1 MHKLLHE
8 YATWFEHTQGRAASS
23 CSTYLGFLQRLDIF
37 LFNKDKDLLTAT
49 RADLEAFTGAWAHQQ
64 KISPRSRRP
73 MIASVKSFYRWATDQ
88 EKIPASP
95 AERLVYP
102 TAGKPLPEMIT
113 RRNAER
119 LLLDCDLSTFIGTR
133 DAAIIALLAATGM
146 RVSGVASLNQE
157 MFFSGE
163 DDKGRAVQLLRVS
176 EKGKK
181 ERIIPIVPE
190 AVMYLTLYLHHA
202 EFLAVKKSL
211 VLPDGDNV
219 LFIQTNRGQ
228 CPDHDWFGES
238 RRLGSSGIQRM
249 IIRRGERL
257 EIPRAELHPHAF
269 RHLFGTELAESEVD
283 LKRIQMLMGHSS
295 VEYTSIYIHL
305 ASRKLHDTVT
315 AFSPLAKMH
324 TPMHKLAE
332 ELRQHGAG

>member
-1 MHKLLHE
+1 MHKLLE
-8 YATWFEHTQGRAASS
+8 TYASWFEHTQGSAASS

-37 LFNKDKDLLTAT
+37 LFNKGKEFLTAT
-49 RADLEAFTGAWAHQQ
+49 RADLEEFTGPFAHQQ

-73 MIASVKSFYRWATDQ
+73 MIAAVKSFYTWATKQ
-88 EKIPASP
+88 EKITASP

-102 TAGKPLPEMIT
+102 KAGKPLPEMIT
-113 RRNAER
+113 RRNAEK

-157 MFFSGE
+157 MFFSGQ
-163 DDKGRAVQLLRVS
+163 DDKGRAVQLLKVS

-181 ERIIPIVPE
+181 ERIIPVVPE

-202 EFLAVKKSL
+202 EYVKLKKSL
-211 VLPDGDNV
+211 VLPDGDHV
-219 LFIQTNRGQ
+219 LFIQTNRGN
-228 CPDHDWFGES
+228 CAEHEWFGES
-238 RRLGSSGIQRM
+238 RRLNASGIQRM

-257 EIPRAELHPHAF
+257 EIPRKELHPHAF
-269 RHLFGTELAESEVD
+269 RHLFGTELAESQVD
-283 LKRIQMLMGHSS
+283 LKRIQVLMGHSS
-295 VEYTSIYIHL
+295 LDYTSIYIHL
-305 ASRKLHDTVT
+305 ASRQLHDTVVSY
-315 AFSPLAKMH
+315 SPLSKMQ